1 MAQSKMLK
9 DATTQGKRDREGN
22 KGKIATREIHLG

>member
-22 KGKIATREIHLG
+22 KGKIPTREIHLG